1 MNRLRTLANPF
12 QFSEMDI
19 RTAVGDDDQVWFCA
33 KDVCEALDIAWTGSS
48 VTLENMPN
56 EWFMA
61 MNLMT
66 KKGEREAIF
75 INEPGLYRLIFRS
88 NKPKAIEF
96 SNWVCTEVL
105 PTIRKNGFFGE
116 ISGTLRL
123 AYSKQILQIT
133 STLTTNKDALLYKL
147 LTAELRD
154 CCNLIGRPLPDLS
167 LLGKDYNQLD
177 LLE

>member
-1 MNRLRTLANPF
+1 MNHLRTLANPF
-12 QFSEMDI
+12 QFSEMDV
-19 RTAVGDDDQVWFCA
+19 RTAVGEDDQVWFCA
-33 KDVCEALDIAWTGSS
+33 KDVCEILGISWSS
-48 VTLENMPN
+48 MTLENMPK
-56 EWFMA
+56 EWVMVI
-61 MNLMT
+61 NLIT
-66 KKGEREAIF
+66 IKGERDANF

-116 ISGTLRL
+116 ISGKMRL
-123 AYSKQILQIT
+123 DYSKQILQIT
-133 STLTTNKDALLYKL
+133 TTLTTNKDALLYKL

-167 LLGKDYNQLD
+167 LLGKDYKQLD